1 MPLFCFNNFDWLR
14 TARGEV
20 CGFAGKTAGWG
31 DLAIKKEIGRDDN
44 TC

>member
-1 MPLFCFNNFDWLR
+1 VGEGVGLR
-14 TARGEV
+14 RTEAGKQLN
-20 CGFAGKTAGWG
+20 CFAGKTGGRG